1 MAKIV
6 KRKRKLRVQALITL
20 FFVFSIFAYIGS
32 VTILRSYNYVLSQTA
47 QEKTTEKDQL
57 KVQVRTLETAV
68 EEMSTY
74 DYIARIAE
82 KGGIKA
88 YQANVKILGGE

>member
-20 FFVFSIFAYIGS
+20 FFAFSIFAYIGS

-47 QEKTTEKDQL
+47 QEKT
-57 KVQVRTLETAV
+57 AV
-68 EEMSTY
+68 
-74 DYIARIAE
+74 
-82 KGGIKA
+82 
-88 YQANVKILGGE
+88 NV